1 MPEAPQ
7 APSRGRKKRE
17 RQMKVDFYLVAGD
30 ELGIVN
36 THYAQLARGSI
47 AFSLVV
53 VPEEYCYAPLPPVS
67 NGY

>member
-1 MPEAPQ
+1 
-7 APSRGRKKRE
+7 
-17 RQMKVDFYLVAGD
+17 MKVDFYLVAGD